1 MKNAVIAYWSLSGNT
16 ELMAKAIAE
25 GVADAGAT
33 VTVERVEY
41 IDHTEV
47 LEFDVIILGCP
58 AMTTEILE
66 EQEFKPFFTFLR
78 PYLNNRYVALFGSY
92 DWSDEYMARW
102 EAMVL
107 ENGGTLLA
115 GKGLTIS
122 GRPNE
127 EGLVACRE
135 FGQKIVKEVQ

>member
-25 GVADAGAT
+25 GVSESGAD
-33 VTVERVEY
+33 VRVERVEY

-47 LEFDVIILGCP
+47 LDFDVIILGCP

-78 PYLNNRYVALFGSY
+78 PYLRDRYVALFGSY
-92 DWSDEYMARW
+92 EWSDEYMERW
-102 EAMVL
+102 EKMVVD
-107 ENGGTLLA
+107 NGGTLLG
-115 GKGLTIS
+115 GKGLTMA

-127 EGLVACRE
+127 SQLQECKE
-135 FGQKIVKEVQ
+135 FGKRIMSEAQ